1 MLFSVDLSL
10 GTFKGNKK
18 WSDNVKD
25 IFLSQGQQWTDTIE
39 KKVKMIVAE
48 AIPEE
53 NAEVVL
59 NEHKRS
65 SIDALVNALEAM
77 LIH

>member
-1 MLFSVDLSL
+1 
-10 GTFKGNKK
+10 
-18 WSDNVKD
+18 
-25 IFLSQGQQWTDTIE
+25 
-39 KKVKMIVAE
+39 MIVAE